1 MTGNENNPYARKPD
15 RTGKNA
21 PKPGDADYEVTIA
34 DLKKANQDGTPS
46 PAVARNLSDAEV
58 MSGEEDRA
66 GIPMTRAA
74 RDATRAND
82 KILDKHEQE
91 AKVGHQTEDGKFI
104 KTPPNTPNV

>member
-1 MTGNENNPYARKPD
+1 MAGNENNPYARPEY
-15 RTGKNA
+15 KNPNRA
-21 PKPGDADYEVTIA
+21 KPGEPGYEVTIE

-46 PAVARNLSDAEV
+46 PAAQRNLSDAEI

-82 KILDKHEQE
+82 KILVKHQQE

-104 KTPPNTPNV
+104 RTPPNTPNV